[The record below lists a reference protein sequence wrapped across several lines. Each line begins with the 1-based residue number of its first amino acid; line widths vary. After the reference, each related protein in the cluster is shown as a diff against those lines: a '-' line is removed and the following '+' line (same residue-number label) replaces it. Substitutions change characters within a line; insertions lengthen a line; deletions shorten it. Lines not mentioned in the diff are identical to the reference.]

1 MFENKYNDSCASLAN
16 LALKLTDL
24 DESVIAKAKREGGE
38 GALLKLISENCK
50 PIVTAA
56 EVIALIEEVV
66 TGFVAAAVAG
76 FVTAE
81 QVAEMIEDT
90 IHPGT
95 DPEE

>member
-56 EVIALIEEVV
+56 EVSTLIE
-66 TGFVAAAVAG
+66 AAVAG

-81 QVAEMIEDT
+81 QVAEMIEEA
-90 IHPGT
+90 IQPET

>member
-24 DESVIAKAKREGGE
+24 DESVIAKAKREGGD

-56 EVIALIEEVV
+56 EVSALIE
-66 TGFVAAAVAG
+66 AAVAG

-81 QVAEMIEDT
+81 QVAEMIEEA
-90 IHPGT
+90 IHPET

>member
-24 DESVIAKAKREGGE
+24 DESVIAKAKRAGGE

-56 EVIALIEEVV
+56 EVSALIE
-66 TGFVAAAVAG
+66 AAVAG

-81 QVAEMIEDT
+81 QVAEMIEEA
-90 IHPGT
+90 IHPET

>member
-50 PIVTAA
+50 PIVTAT
-56 EVIALIEEVV
+56 EVSALIE
-66 TGFVAAAVAG
+66 AAVAG

-81 QVAEMIEDT
+81 QVAEMIEEA
-90 IHPGT
+90 IHPET

>member
-24 DESVIAKAKREGGE
+24 DESAIAKAKREGGE

-56 EVIALIEEVV
+56 EVSALIE
-66 TGFVAAAVAG
+66 AAVAG

-81 QVAEMIEDT
+81 QVAEMIEEA
-90 IHPGT
+90 IQPET